1 MRLLYP
7 LIALFA
13 IHPYYR
19 DMKNIKEQVH
29 SLLKKVFLIP
39 VYLYKGLLS
48 PFFGSSCI
56 YHPSCSSFMVEAVM
70 KHGIFRGFIMGSARI
85 LRCSSLFMGG
95 DDTVP
100 EIWSWKQIKNSFIL
114 YRRRK

>member
-1 MRLLYP
+1 MTP
-7 LIALFA
+7 VKEHAHMLI
-13 IHPYYR
+13 
-19 DMKNIKEQVH
+19 
-29 SLLKKVFLIP
+29 KKIFLIP

-70 KHGIFRGFIMGSARI
+70 KHGILKGFVMGGARI
-85 LRCSSLFMGG
+85 LRCSRFFMGG
-95 DDTVP
+95 DDLVP
-100 EIWSWKQIKNSFIL
+100 ETWSWKQIRESFIL

>member
-1 MRLLYP
+1 M
-7 LIALFA
+7 
-13 IHPYYR
+13 
-19 DMKNIKEQVH
+19 IKIMEQAH
-29 SLLKKVFLIP
+29 SLLKKAFLIP

-56 YHPSCSSFMVEAVM
+56 YHPSCSSFMVDAVL
-70 KHGIFRGFIMGSARI
+70 KHGIFKGFIMGSARI

-100 EIWSWKQIKNSFIL
+100 ETWSWKQIKDSFIL
-114 YRRRK
+114 YRRRR